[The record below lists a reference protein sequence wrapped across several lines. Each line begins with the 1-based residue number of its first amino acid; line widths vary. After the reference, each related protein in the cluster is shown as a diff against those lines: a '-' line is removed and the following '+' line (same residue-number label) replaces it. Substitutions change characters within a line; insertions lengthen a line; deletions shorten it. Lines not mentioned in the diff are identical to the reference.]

1 MRGGCVFG
9 TGGGQGFIMQCASL
23 CRSTRLLSGEPL
35 GVHQPE
41 SERLR
46 HRRSSRYHPLLVF
59 PHTGSRRKYQTRL
72 VITQPLQSSHQ
83 TQGSSTCSAL
93 TRSVTSF
100 PALYC
105 PLLCQGHIHLNL
117 SEGRRLWVSRRSELL
132 EERWQA
138 ARVGAECVPSHH
150 AASRDTGS
158 TRRLHAGFSAL
169 KLASPCLGGCVGS
182 RLFTAV

>member
-1 MRGGCVFG
+1 MPGGYMRGVVGCL
-9 TGGGQGFIMQCASL
+9 GGGQGEGMTAGFIIQRASL

-93 TRSVTSF
+93 TRSVT
-100 PALYC
+100 P
-105 PLLCQGHIHLNL
+105 P
-117 SEGRRLWVSRRSELL
+117 
-132 EERWQA
+132 
-138 ARVGAECVPSHH
+138 CVPSLCST
-150 AASRDTGS
+150 APCCVRATFTQTSAKDPLRLTPFQTARGKMAS
-158 TRRLHAGFSAL
+158 
-169 KLASPCLGGCVGS
+169 SPC
-182 RLFTAV
+182 RR